1 MKINMTLF
9 ALLFSVS
16 SILSLPI
23 NSYAAGVDDKLSNA
37 KKEGKFVMLELGSVG
52 CIPCEKMKPVME
64 QLRTNYKGK
73 LEVFFVD
80 VRKDKETASRFK
92 VYVIPTQVFLDKG
105 GKEIHRHIGF
115 YGYEE
120 IVPVLKK
127 TGI

>member
-92 VYVIPTQVFLDKG
+92 VYAIPTQVFLDKN
-105 GKEIHRHIGF
+105 GKEFHRHMGF
-115 YGYEE
+115 YAY
-120 IVPVLKK
+120 
-127 TGI
+127 

>member
-80 VRKDKETASRFK
+80 VRKDKETARRFG

-115 YGYEE
+115 CGYEE
-120 IVPVLKK
+120 IVPVLKR

>member
-80 VRKDKETASRFK
+80 VRKDKETARRFG

-120 IVPVLKK
+120 IVPVLKR